1 MRKTFSPQ
9 FKAKVAL
16 SAIRNEMAMAQLSSK
31 YEVHRVQIVNWR
43 KQVIDRISSLFQ
55 DKQSKHDK
63 DQEKLTDELYRQI
76 GRLKVENEWLKK
88 KVRDLNL
95 SQKKELIDQI
105 PNTLSIR
112 RQCELLQ
119 LNRSN
124 LYYEQVLVSKETL
137 NIMNRIDEIY
147 TAYPFY
153 GSRKITVALK
163 QKGWSI
169 L

>member
-1 MRKTFSPQ
+1 
-9 FKAKVAL
+9 
-16 SAIRNEMAMAQLSSK
+16 MA
-31 YEVHRVQIVNWR
+31 
-43 KQVIDRISSLFQ
+43 
-55 DKQSKHDK
+55 
-63 DQEKLTDELYRQI
+63 
-76 GRLKVENEWLKK
+76 KK